1 MNTTKIVQVN
11 TRQQVNSD
19 MNTEE
24 LKLNIP
30 SGQQRQTVKGS
41 ALILGMNRTTFIRN
55 YLQTG
60 KISKSVDDQ
69 GKEYIDL
76 SELIRVFGTE
86 KVLNGV
92 RDLVQNEQNG
102 SEATGNSVQE
112 QGHEHSNLA
121 LELKIENASL
131 KAEIHGLKTL
141 LEERHAR
148 IQEKESLLQKQQES
162 LTRMQYLLEDKQ
174 KAGSPVATKP
184 SGFLDKL
191 KHLFS

>member
-1 MNTTKIVQVN
+1 
-11 TRQQVNSD
+11 

-24 LKLNIP
+24 MKLNIP
-30 SGQQRQTVKGS
+30 SDQQRQTVKGS

-102 SEATGNSVQE
+102 SEATDHNVQE
-112 QGHEHSNLA
+112 QGHEHGNLA

-131 KAEIHGLKTL
+131 KAEIHGLKNL

-174 KAGSPVATKP
+174 KAGSPVAKP